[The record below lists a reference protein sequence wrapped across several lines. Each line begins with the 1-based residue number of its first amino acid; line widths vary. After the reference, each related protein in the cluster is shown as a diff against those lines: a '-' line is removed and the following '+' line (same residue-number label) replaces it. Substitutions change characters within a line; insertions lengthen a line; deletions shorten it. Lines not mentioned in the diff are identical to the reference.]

1 MKYTFKTFLLLF
13 LAFPLFAQKVEV
25 SPLSVNSSSD
35 DFGATF
41 ANNGRLIF
49 FTSEREAD
57 GSARQ
62 KIFTS
67 SGWGSPQELPSAIN
81 AGRNNG
87 SVALTPDG
95 QYMIFAA
102 FNRADN
108 LGRTDL
114 YSAERV
120 RGEWTNIT
128 NLGPNV
134 NSADWDSQP
143 TLSSDGTVLYFASDR
158 AGGQGGTDIYV
169 SRREGTGWGKATNIG
184 QVINSTFN
192 EMTPTIAPD
201 NSTFY
206 FSSNR
211 PSSFGGFDI
220 YSSRFL
226 KGSFSRPEIF
236 EEPINSSADEYFYT
250 ALPNS
255 TTAYFSSNRSG
266 GSGALDLY
274 TAVPNPV
281 PPAPVR
287 IVTGIVRDANTSGAL
302 GSTIYVTD
310 LRTGK
315 RVAELHSDDMT
326 GEYFVTLT
334 SGRKYSITSSKSG
347 YLFYSEQFEV
357 PEAGAGN
364 EVKYDISLSPISQ
377 GRTRLLVFFDFDKS
391 DLKEESQSEL
401 ERIAEFLQANPA
413 VKVEIGGHTDDQG
426 AADYNDKLSADR
438 ANAVKTY
445 LVKNGIP
452 ASRITTKGYGKRQPL
467 VESKDEAARAQNRR
481 VEMVI
486 K

>member
-1 MKYTFKTFLLLF
+1 MKYTFKTLLF
-13 LAFPLFAQKVEV
+13 LLIALPVFAQKVEV
-25 SPLSVNSSSD
+25 SPLSVNSRYD

-57 GSARQ
+57 GTARQ

-67 SGWGSPQELPSAIN
+67 SGWSSPQELPEAIN
-81 AGRNNG
+81 AGKNNG

-102 FNRADN
+102 FDRSDN

-120 RGEWTNIT
+120 RGEWTNVK

-134 NSADWDSQP
+134 NSTSWDSQP
-143 TLSSDGTVLYFASDR
+143 TLSSDGTTLYFASDR

-169 SRREGTGWGKATNIG
+169 SRREGGSWGKATNIG
-184 QVINSTFN
+184 SVINSTFD

-201 NSTFY
+201 NTTFY

-211 PSSFGGFDI
+211 PALGGFDI
-220 YSSRFL
+220 YSSSF
-226 KGSFSRPEIF
+226 KNSNFSRPIAF
-236 EEPINSSADEYFYT
+236 DEPINSSADEYFYT

-310 LRTGK
+310 LKTGK
-315 RVAELHSDDMT
+315 RVAELHSDDMS

-334 SGRKYSITSSKSG
+334 SGRRYSITSSKSG

-364 EVKYDISLSPISQ
+364 EVKYDINLSPISQ

-391 DLKEESQSEL
+391 ELKDESRSEL
-401 ERIAEFLQANPA
+401 ERIAEFLQSNPA

-438 ANAVKTY
+438 ANAVKKY
-445 LVKNGIP
+445 LTDNGIP
-452 ASRITTKGYGKRQPL
+452 AARITTKGYGKRQPL
-467 VESKDEAARAQNRR
+467 IQGTDDEARAQNRR

>member
-25 SPLSVNSSSD
+25 SPLSINSGDD

-41 ANNGRLIF
+41 SNNGRVMY

-57 GSARQ
+57 NDARQ
-62 KIFTS
+62 KIFMS
-67 SGWGSPQELPSAIN
+67 SGMGRPEELSSMLN
-81 AGRNNG
+81 GGRNNG
-87 SVALTPDG
+87 AVTLTPDG
-95 QYMIFAA
+95 QFMIFAA
-102 FNRADN
+102 FNRAEN
-108 LGRTDL
+108 IGRTDL
-114 YSAERV
+114 YSAEKV
-120 RGEWTNIT
+120 NGEWKNIK

-134 NSADWDSQP
+134 NSSEWDSQP
-143 TLSSDGTVLYFASDR
+143 TLSSDGTTLYFASDR
-158 AGGQGGTDIYV
+158 TGGQGGTDIYV
-169 SRREGTGWGKATNIG
+169 SRREGTGWSRATNVG
-184 QVINSTFN
+184 ATINSTFD
-192 EMTPTIAPD
+192 EMTPTIGPD

-211 PSSFGGFDI
+211 PAVGGFDI

-226 KGSFSRPEIF
+226 KGSFSRPVAF
-236 EEPINSSADEYFYT
+236 DEPINSDADEYFYT

-281 PPAPVR
+281 LPAPVR
-287 IVTGIVRDANTSGAL
+287 IISGIVRDAQTSRTL

-315 RVAELHSDDMT
+315 RVAELHSDDIT

-357 PEAGAGN
+357 PEESRGN
-364 EVKYDISLSPISQ
+364 EVKYDINLSPISQ

-401 ERIAEFLQANPA
+401 ERIADFLKTNSAI
-413 VKVEIGGHTDDQG
+413 KVEIGGHTDDQG
-426 AADYNDKLSADR
+426 AADYNDKLSSDR
-438 ANAVKTY
+438 ANSVKKY
-445 LVKNGIP
+445 LVDNGIP
-452 ASRITTKGYGKRQPL
+452 TNRITTKGYGKRQPL
-467 VESKDEAARAQNRR
+467 VQGTDEAARAQNRR

>member
-1 MKYTFKTFLLLF
+1 MKYTFKILMMVF
-13 LAFPLFAQKVEV
+13 LAAPLFAQKVEV
-25 SPLSVNSSSD
+25 SPLSINSGSD
-35 DFGATF
+35 DFGSTF
-41 ANNGRLIF
+41 TNNARVMY
-49 FTSEREAD
+49 FTSERESD
-57 GSARQ
+57 NDARQ
-62 KIFTS
+62 KIFIST
-67 SGWGSPQELPSAIN
+67 GLDDPQELSSLMN
-81 AGRNNG
+81 GGRNNG
-87 SVALTPDG
+87 AVTLTPDG

-102 FNRADN
+102 FNRAEN
-108 LGRTDL
+108 IGRTDL

-120 RGEWTNIT
+120 RGEWTNIK

-134 NSADWDSQP
+134 NSSDWDSQP
-143 TLSSDGTVLYFASDR
+143 TLSSDGTTLYFASDR

-169 SRREGTGWGKATNIG
+169 SRRDGNGWGKATNIG
-184 QVINSTFN
+184 AIINSTFN

-211 PSSFGGFDI
+211 PALGGFDI
-220 YSSRFL
+220 YSSSF
-226 KGSFSRPEIF
+226 KNGNFSRPVAF

-287 IVTGIVRDANTSGAL
+287 IVTGIVRDAQTSGAL

-364 EVKYDISLSPISQ
+364 EVKYDINLSPISS

-391 DLKEESQSEL
+391 DLKEESQGEL
-401 ERIAEFLQANPA
+401 ERIVEFLQANPA

-452 ASRITTKGYGKRQPL
+452 TNRITTKGYGKRQPL